1 MNCKNTLLLIIFS
14 FFCNA
19 SFSQAELNQNK
30 EKISNTFTEFF
41 KLDRENIHLHTNKT
55 TYLSTDEIWF
65 KGYITEKKSRK
76 PYVSTSNVYITLIDG
91 KGEKIKTYLF
101 YAENSVFDGSIKL
114 DENTNTGTYYLQVY
128 TNYMNNFMED
138 ESGIFEINIIN
149 PTDGKMLSTAKNH
162 NFTTVNTEF
171 FPESNV
177 FLEGTSNTVGI
188 KITDCNGNGIGVK
201 DGEIKDSQGITIT
214 NFTTNELG
222 YGKFDILQ
230 TKNELYKAV
239 FLVETKSIEKTL
251 PLPTANGITF
261 SVNNYTFDN
270 KTTLKVKTNTN
281 SLNEYKNG
289 TLTLVIQQNSN
300 TSFVDFSFKENTPEQ
315 LLVIPGTDF
324 SEGINTLYLIDKN
337 ANKIAERI
345 IFKPSKTDTA
355 IDLKILKKQN
365 DSIFISGKSALSM
378 GSISIAVLPNDSKS
392 LSDQKNIHTSFLFD
406 NQLYEKA
413 PKGNYFLSNF
423 SKRKHYEL
431 DTYLI
436 CQKSKYSWQTM
447 MTSQPQKKFD
457 FDNGLTFKGTINK
470 PLEDKKSFKVQ
481 LSSITA
487 GLNEFSE
494 INDKNEFYFKN
505 ILVSDST
512 TVHFSLLD
520 KKERASEIKLF
531 TQILNNNR
539 PFIKPFKVTKFECPT
554 EINNST
560 RETNYSF
567 PKIAN
572 TVNLDSI
579 TITGKV
585 KKTPLVNERRHNNS
599 MSKGY
604 KITEADSSRDLL
616 QFIAANGYDVSIQG
630 TSVIIVGRRATSF
643 LGTKSPAIY
652 IDDAPVMDFSQLLGY
667 SLTSVDE
674 IYINKSGYGGG
685 MDAAN
690 GIIRVYS
697 KKGTSGT
704 RKIKIN
710 SQSFTVKNGFQKIK
724 SYANPKYTSYSDD
737 GFKNF
742 GNIHWE
748 PYVETDEN
756 GMFRFSI
763 PNYNQKT
770 VKVVIEGIGT
780 DGQLVSEIKTIEIP

>member
-1 MNCKNTLLLIIFS
+1 MNIKYTLFLFVFS
-14 FFCNA
+14 FFFNA

-30 EKISNTFTEFF
+30 EKISNAFTEFF
-41 KLDRENIHLHTNKT
+41 KMDRENIHLHTNKT

-65 KGYITEKKSRK
+65 KGYIIEKKSGK
-76 PYVSTSNVYITLIDG
+76 PYVPTSNVYISLLDG
-91 KGEKIKTYLF
+91 NGEKIKTHLF

-114 DENTNTGTYYLQVY
+114 SENTATGTYYLHVY

-138 ESGIFEINIIN
+138 ESTTYEITIIN
-149 PTDGKMLSTAKNH
+149 PADGKKTPNTNSKNF
-162 NFTTVNTEF
+162 NVVNTEF

-177 FLEGTSNTVGI
+177 FLEGNANTVGI
-188 KITDCNGNGIGVK
+188 KITDCNGNGISIK
-201 DGEIKDSQGITIT
+201 DGEIKDAQGITVT

-239 FLVETKSIEKTL
+239 YNINSKRIEKAL
-251 PLPTANGITF
+251 PLPAVNGITF

-270 KTTLKVKTNTN
+270 KTTLKIKTNTK
-281 SLNEYKNG
+281 SLNDYKN
-289 TLTLVIQQNSN
+289 TPLTLVIQKSDNS
-300 TSFVDFSFKENTPEQ
+300 SFVDFSFKENTPEQ
-315 LLVIPGTDF
+315 LLVIPGADF
-324 SEGINTLYLIDKN
+324 TEGINTLYLIDKS

-345 IFKPSKTDTA
+345 IFKPSKPTSD
-355 IDLKILKKQN
+355 IELKILKKQN
-365 DSIFISGKSALSM
+365 DSIFISGKSPLAM
-378 GSISIAVLPNDSKS
+378 GSISIAVLPNESKS
-392 LSDQKNIHTSFLFD
+392 ISDQKNIHTSLLFD
-406 NQLYEKA
+406 NQLQDKA

-436 CQKSKYSWQTM
+436 CQKSKYNWQAM
-447 MTSQPQKKFD
+447 MTTPPQKKFD

-520 KKERASEIKLF
+520 KKERKSEIKLAA
-531 TQILNNNR
+531 QVLNNNR
-539 PFIKPFKVTKFECPT
+539 PFIKPFKTQKNECPT
-554 EINNST
+554 EINNSIDNT
-560 RETNYSF
+560 DYSF

-572 TVNLDSI
+572 TVRLDSI
-579 TITGKV
+579 TITGKT
-585 KKTPLVNERRHNNS
+585 KKTPLANEKRHNNS

-630 TSVIIVGRRATSF
+630 TSVIIIGRRATSF
-643 LGTKSPAIY
+643 LGTRSPAIY

-667 SLTSVDE
+667 SLVNVDE
-674 IYINKSGYGGG
+674 IYINKNGYGGG

-697 KKGTSGT
+697 KKGTSGA

-710 SQSFTVKNGFQKIK
+710 SQSFTVKNGFQNNRN
-724 SYANPKYTSYSDD
+724 YNNPKYTSFSDE

-756 GMFRFSI
+756 GLFTFAI
-763 PNYNQKT
+763 PNYYQKT
-770 VKVVIEGIGT
+770 VKVIIEGIGT
-780 DGQLVSEIKTIEIP
+780 NGEMISEIKTIAIP